1 MRRILKNRKW
11 VLDNLILRCSI
22 ALNVVRKDASDSD
35 DRMSSLIKEQWNAS
49 YRPAVC
55 AVENSDVTCCDPMG
69 WLPDFSSTAAVLS
82 SA

>member
-1 MRRILKNRKW
+1 LKNRKW

-49 YRPAVC
+49 YHPTVC
-55 AVENSDVTCCDPMG
+55 AVEISDVASCDPTG
-69 WLPDFSSTAAVLS
+69 WLPDFSSTVLVRS
-82 SA
+82 SF